1 MSMITTLRSTAATLA
16 LVAVASLGFASQPL
30 MAQQPTTVAEALGAA
45 PAPTTDISPAMW
57 MVRDADTTIY
67 MFGTVH
73 VLRPGLNWLKG
84 DVKAAFDGADELVLE
99 VTEPDDPQAMQ
110 ATVAK
115 LANNPAGTD
124 LRSTL
129 PEAVRTKYESTLG
142 TLKLPVQA
150 LDQYKPWFAA
160 VTLTTLP
167 LMMQGYDLNSGAE
180 KVLTSFAK
188 QQSKPIGQLETIE
201 QQLGIFASLDNEKQI
216 EFLNVSLDGVPE
228 VTTQIDSMVD
238 AWGKADLATLDKLLN
253 EGFES
258 YPGLYDALLTDR
270 NSNWATWIKARMD
283 KPGVVFMA
291 VGTAHLVGKDSVQAQ
306 LAKVGIA
313 STRVGGGQ

>member
-1 MSMITTLRSTAATLA
+1 MQVIKALRSTAATLA
-16 LVAVASLGFASQPL
+16 LAAVASLGFASQPL
-30 MAQQPTTVAEALGAA
+30 LAQQPTTVAEALGPSPAA
-45 PAPTTDISPAMW
+45 VTDVSPAMW
-57 MVRDADTTIY
+57 IVRDADTTIY
-67 MFGTVH
+67 MFGTIH

-129 PEAVRTKYESTLG
+129 PEAVRTKYENTLG
-142 TLKLPVQA
+142 TLKLPVAA
-150 LDQYKPWFAA
+150 LDQYQPWFAA

-201 QQLGIFASLDNEKQI
+201 QQLGIFASLDKEKQI

-238 AWGKADLATLDKLLN
+238 AWGKADLASLDKLLN
-253 EGFES
+253 EGFET

-283 KPGVVFMA
+283 KPGTVFMA
-291 VGTAHLVGKDSVQAQ
+291 VGAAHLVGKDSVQAQ
-306 LAKVGIA
+306 LAKAGIA
-313 STRVGGGQ
+313 SARVGGGQ